1 MALTVEQKWEKE
13 RSAVKNKLAKVK
25 DEVMKTMEKP
35 SLTVEER
42 KILKGC
48 ISSIDAV
55 LRYYDSSK
63 GLSLSLYKRRTAPG
77 A

>member
-25 DEVMKTMEKP
+25 DEVTKTMEKP

-55 LRYYDSSK
+55 LRYYVSGN